1 MHLVNKKLIMIFRVF
16 THMLFTFGNNA
27 RRLNAKGSRDRM
39 GRGSAS
45 MTPREPQVR
54 VWRRDNWEPAAGPP
68 PF

>member
-1 MHLVNKKLIMIFRVF
+1 MTFRVF

-27 RRLNAKGSRDRM
+27 RRLNANGSRDRM

-54 VWRRDNWEPAAGPP
+54 GWRRD
-68 PF
+68 